1 MDVLQIAIA
10 LLGALSVFLG
20 YRLFCDSAPL
30 VRSAPNTG
38 RFLSGA
44 LLTLFGAAI
53 LSADIVGLRTH
64 VVIEP
69 KPPTHHAK
77 PTGMNRHRASG
88 DWFV

>member
-10 LLGALSVFLG
+10 FLGALSVFLG
-20 YRLFCDSAPL
+20 YRLFCDSPA
-30 VRSAPNTG
+30 

-53 LSADIVGLRTH
+53 LSADLVGMRSH
-64 VVIEP
+64 VVNAP
-69 KPPTHHAK
+69 RPATQHTKPA
-77 PTGMNRHRASG
+77 GANRHKAST

>member
-20 YRLFCDSAPL
+20 YRLFCESPA
-30 VRSAPNTG
+30 

-53 LSADIVGLRTH
+53 LSADLVGMRSH
-64 VVIEP
+64 GVIEP
-69 KPPTHHAK
+69 SPATHHTK
-77 PTGMNRHRASG
+77 PAGANRHRASG
-88 DWFV
+88 DRFV

>member
-1 MDVLQIAIA
+1 MDLLQIAIA

-20 YRLFCDSAPL
+20 YRLFCGSP
-30 VRSAPNTG
+30 G

-44 LLTLFGAAI
+44 LLTLFGAGI
-53 LSADIVGLRTH
+53 LSAELIGMRSH
-64 VVIEP
+64 AVIEP

-77 PTGMNRHRASG
+77 PAGLSRHKAST